1 MLYLQLE
8 VSQGMSRPHS
18 LLHFRGIEEEDV
30 LVELGGM
37 HGVHLFTCVGACTFM
52 QMFISTPRVF
62 VPDACV

>member
-30 LVELGGM
+30 CRTCRDEAWKKILGMG
-37 HGVHLFTCVGACTFM
+37 GKV
-52 QMFISTPRVF
+52 
-62 VPDACV
+62 